1 LVDTLATQSRKI
13 QFYQDFLS
21 RKDDLYAVDETYF
34 SEKIVPSYA
43 YSLRGQKVHP
53 LRSGSW
59 KQRTLIL
66 AVRSNGQV
74 LWKIL
79 DGPCNKKSYVSFVSE
94 LPDEAHILA
103 DNVSFHKVSASRT
116 LFTPPYSPDLNPVEY
131 VFSAIKACY
140 RGRLW
145 SHQYESI
152 TERISHAVET
162 VVREANFEAYFD
174 HVATICKHGLECGG
188 CH

>member
-1 LVDTLATQSRKI
+1 VATQSRKV
-13 QFYQDFLS
+13 QFCRDFLA

-34 SEKIVPSYA
+34 SEKIVPRYA

-66 AVRSNGQV
+66 AVRRNGQV

-79 DGPCNKKSYVSFVSE
+79 DGPCNRDKYVKFVTE
-94 LPDEAHILA
+94 LPTDAGILA
-103 DNVSFHKVSASRT
+103 DNVSFHKSTASRT

-131 VFSAIKACY
+131 LFSAIKACY

-145 SHQYESI
+145 THQYDSI
-152 TERISHAVET
+152 TERIAHAVEAVT
-162 VVREANFEAYFD
+162 REANLEAYFD
-174 HVATICKHGLECGG
+174 HVAAICRNGIEYVEVATD
-188 CH
+188 